1 MQNDSLKGLVGWSG
15 GQKKGGHTSSFKLF
29 DRSQN
34 FKKKEK
40 KGEGGHSIVKKCSI
54 YLIDTMKRCNQEFKF
69 DQSLIPRRFLTVP
82 NEGVSNNNYDN
93 EQSDYIMRVKD
104 IIYNDQRKIEYI
116 IEDMLGKG
124 TFGQVAKCSKNGT
137 NDLFAVKV
145 IKNRP
150 AYFQQAKNEILLLR
164 VLNKQE
170 EQNGENYQKRIVNL
184 VDFFVFRNH
193 FCLVFEMLE
202 LSLYDYLK
210 NTKFC
215 GFSFSVIAQWTK
227 SILEGMVIAESK
239 QIIHCDLK
247 PENIM
252 LKNNQLKIIDFGSAC
267 HQDKRIFTYI
277 QSRFYRAP
285 EVILGMIYTT
295 AIDMWSLGC
304 ILVELFLGLP
314 IFPGNSE
321 YDQIKRIIDILGK
334 PTNEVIEQGRFKN
347 KFFKCLD
354 GEYIFK
360 TKQEF
365 EISEGIQLKE
375 SKTYFQVACLND
387 LKNYMYNSQ
396 FRRNEDDTKNNRQ
409 FDLFLDLATQLL
421 ELNPRKRVKAS
432 IAMQHPFLNQDEN
445 NFYSSL
451 TNQKIE
457 NTKEFSLDQST
468 SDERHNDIKQQQQQS
483 NQNTDFNLFKVSD
496 QNAAIVKK
504 AIQNQKENQEK
515 LKPNQLTSDPQQQ
528 QINNLLSGQQQIGQE
543 QNLQSQYYLNQ
554 YPLQQQQGQYQNDP
568 YNFHTQQPGI
578 QQIPFNQS
586 FTQQPQIYN
595 NYLNQNMYQYPYQ
608 FQQQQYAQQMSQMLP
623 QQQQPVQQ
631 STFPYQQPYNQVQQQ
646 QQMSTDQLAN
656 LFSQQLNLQ
665 TSNQFQNQKQSFR
678 NQKQSKKCLSQQD
691 SLDYQKEFYDDYPN
705 QFQNNQIQDKNMWST
720 NQFTNIQNQG
730 NFYKNSNYNYQ
741 KTGTNQ
747 GFQQG
752 ISNIENIQ
760 DQQVPPANIK
770 DIFDNVDDNFPKQQ
784 LNQQP
789 QQLIHLQ
796 NYQQG
801 NQQQMPQGFLLNS
814 QYIQNFYNPQ
824 QQLGMNIGNLQP
836 NNNLLGNQFQV
847 QDQPQQQNQQYQLF
861 QQQFNQQNY
870 GFNQF
875 NNQQNMRQ
883 NYQLFNQNNLQQN
896 LFLQN
901 QQYYQQQQQQLQQQ
915 QQPLNQQNSQF
926 PQQTN
931 QQQTYYNKPYQN
943 QKQNNKYKNSS
954 NGKNSNNN
962 TKQADM
968 NANNNFNNNNNN
980 NNSNNS
986 QKFYQ
991 NNKKFRRHYSDSE
1004 FQQYQPEQNEIFNDI
1019 KAPFLESDQ
1028 IENQSQNLGKSS
1040 DNIQEDNKQERHGEE
1055 SASNNSSNFNNNSNN
1070 TGNQKQNQN
1079 FKRQNSN
1086 YNNNQNYSNQKN
1098 QQKFKKPNQGQA
1110 QQQQQHN
1117 NTFNSNS
1124 NNNNYSQN
1132 FPNQNTQFQANLSN
1146 NNNNSNS
1153 SSNNNNNNSSIL
1165 NNNSSNQGQIQTQN
1179 MKTSQQNNNNSNNS
1193 NDQQNQHNPQ
1203 DNNNNF
1209 KKGQNKFK
1217 NQNKKSF
1224 TNHKYQQ
1231 QNAQQQQFS
1240 QGQKQYSPINENP
1253 SQS

>member
-15 GQKKGGHTSSFKLF
+15 GQKKSGHISSFKLF

-334 PTNEVIEQGRFKN
+334 PTNEVIELGRFKN
-347 KFFKCLD
+347 KFFKFLD
-354 GEYIFK
+354 GEYVFK

-396 FRRNEDDTKNNRQ
+396 FRRNEDDSKNNRQ

-432 IAMQHPFLNQDEN
+432 IAMLHPFLNQDEN

-451 TNQKIE
+451 ANQKNE
-457 NTKEFSLDQST
+457 NTREFSLDQST
-468 SDERHNDIKQQQQQS
+468 SDERHHDIKQQQQQN

-496 QNAAIVKK
+496 QNAAIAKQ
-504 AIQNQKENQEK
+504 AIQMQKENQDK
-515 LKPNQLTSDPQQQ
+515 LKPNKLTSDPQQQ

-543 QNLQSQYYLNQ
+543 QNQQSQYQQFITQ
-554 YPLQQQQGQYQNDP
+554 YPLQQQQGKYQNDP
-568 YNFHTQQPGI
+568 YSFSFQQPGI
-578 QQIPFNQS
+578 QQIPFNQP
-586 FTQQPQIYN
+586 FTQQQY
-595 NYLNQNMYQYPYQ
+595 YLNQNMYQYPYQ
-608 FQQQQYAQQMSQMLP
+608 FQQQQYALQMPPQMISLH
-623 QQQQPVQQ
+623 QQPIQQ
-631 STFPYQQPYNQVQQQ
+631 SAFPYQQPQNQVQQQ
-646 QQMSTDQLAN
+646 QQQISTDQLAN
-656 LFSQQLNLQ
+656 LFNQQLNLQ
-665 TSNQFQNQKQSFR
+665 TSNQFSNQKQSIR
-678 NQKQSKKCLSQQD
+678 YQKQTKKCLSQQD

-705 QFQNNQIQDKNMWST
+705 QLQKNKIQDKNMWST
-720 NQFTNIQNQG
+720 NQFTNNQNQG
-730 NFYKNSNYNYQ
+730 SVYKNNYQ
-741 KTGTNQ
+741 NTGSNF

-760 DQQVPPANIK
+760 EQQEPPANIK
-770 DIFDNVDDNFPKQQ
+770 DIFDNVDFSKQQ
-784 LNQQP
+784 LNQQSQ
-789 QQLIHLQ
+789 QQLQSQQQQSQQLTNLQ
-796 NYQQG
+796 NYQQQ
-801 NQQQMPQGFLLNS
+801 NQQMQQGFQFNQ
-814 QYIQNFYNPQ
+814 QYIQNFQNFYNPQ
-824 QQLGMNIGNLQP
+824 QQLGMGSGNFQP
-836 NNNLLGNQFQV
+836 NNNLTGSQFQV
-847 QDQPQQQNQQYQLF
+847 QDQAQQQNQQYQLF
-861 QQQFNQQNY
+861 QHQLNQQNY

-875 NNQQNMRQ
+875 NNQQNIRQ
-883 NYQLFNQNNLQQN
+883 NYQLFNQNQNNLQQN
-896 LFLQN
+896 LFLQ
-901 QQYYQQQQQQLQQQ
+901 QQYQQQQQQLQHQIQ
-915 QQPLNQQNSQF
+915 QQPLNQQNSQI
-926 PQQTN
+926 PQYTN
-931 QQQTYYNKPYQN
+931 QQQYQYNKPYQN
-943 QKQNNKYKNSS
+943 QKQNNKYKNST

-962 TKQADM
+962 TRQADS
-968 NANNNFNNNNNN
+968 NSNNNFNSSNNNN
-980 NNSNNS
+980 NNS

-1004 FQQYQPEQNEIFNDI
+1004 FQQYQPEQNEIFEDI

-1028 IENQSQNLGKSS
+1028 IENQSQNFGKSS
-1040 DNIQEDNKQERHGEE
+1040 DNIQEDNKQERHAED
-1055 SASNNSSNFNNNSNN
+1055 STSSISSNYNNNNN
-1070 TGNQKQNQN
+1070 TGNQKQIQN
-1079 FKRQNSN
+1079 YKRQNSN

-1098 QQKFKKPNQGQA
+1098 QQKFKKVNQGQ
-1110 QQQQQHN
+1110 QQQN

-1124 NNNNYSQN
+1124 NINNYSQN
-1132 FPNQNTQFQANLSN
+1132 FPNQNTQFQVNLSN
-1146 NNNNSNS
+1146 NNNS
-1153 SSNNNNNNSSIL
+1153 SSSTSNNNNNSIL
-1165 NNNSSNQGQIQTQN
+1165 NNNSSNLAQTQTQN
-1179 MKTSQQNNNNSNNS
+1179 MKTNQQNNNNNN
-1193 NDQQNQHNPQ
+1193 NDLQNQHNPQQ

-1217 NQNKKSF
+1217 NQNKKSYA
-1224 TNHKYQQ
+1224 NQKYQQ
-1231 QNAQQQQFS
+1231 QNAQQQQYQ
-1240 QGQKQYSPINENP
+1240 QGQKQYSPINESP

>member
-15 GQKKGGHTSSFKLF
+15 GQKKSGHISAFKLF

-34 FKKKEK
+34 FKKKDK
-40 KGEGGHSIVKKCSI
+40 KGGGGHSIVKKCSI

-354 GEYIFK
+354 GEYVFK

-365 EISEGIQLKE
+365 EMSEGIQLKE

-396 FRRNEDDTKNNRQ
+396 FRRNEDDSKNNRQ

-432 IAMQHPFLNQDEN
+432 IAMLHPFLNQDEN

-451 TNQKIE
+451 TNQKID
-457 NTKEFSLDQST
+457 NTREFSLDQST
-468 SDERHNDIKQQQQQS
+468 SDERHHDINKNQQQNS
-483 NQNTDFNLFKVSD
+483 QNTDFNLFKVSD
-496 QNAAIVKK
+496 QNAAIVNQ
-504 AIQNQKENQEK
+504 AIQKQKENQEK
-515 LKPNQLTSDPQQQ
+515 LKQNQLTSDPQQQ
-528 QINNLLSGQQQIGQE
+528 QMTNFLPGQQQIGSE
-543 QNLQSQYYLNQ
+543 QNMQQQHQYINQ
-554 YPLQQQQGQYQNDP
+554 YPLQQQQGQFSNDQ
-568 YNFHTQQPGI
+568 YNFPLQQAGI
-578 QQIPFNQS
+578 QQNPFNQP
-586 FTQQPQIYN
+586 FAQQPQTYN
-595 NYLNQNMYQYPYQ
+595 TYLNQNMYQYPFQY
-608 FQQQQYAQQMSQMLP
+608 QQQTYPQQIPQMLP
-623 QQQQPVQQ
+623 QQQQPIQQ
-631 STFPYQQPYNQVQQQ
+631 QAFPYQLPYNQAQQQ
-646 QQMSTDQLAN
+646 QQVSTDQLAN
-656 LFSQQLNLQ
+656 LFNQQLNLQ
-665 TSNQFQNQKQSFR
+665 TSYQFQNQKQSFR
-678 NQKQSKKCLSQQD
+678 NQKQTKKCLSQQD
-691 SLDYQKEFYDDYPN
+691 SLDYQKEFYDDCQN
-705 QFQNNQIQDKNMWST
+705 QFSNNQISDKNMWSV
-720 NQFTNIQNQG
+720 NQNQI
-730 NFYKNSNYNYQ
+730 YKNNSYNYQ
-741 KTGTNQ
+741 YTGANQ

-752 ISNIENIQ
+752 ISNIENNQ
-760 DQQVPPANIK
+760 DQQAPPENIK
-770 DIFDNVDDNFPKQQ
+770 DIFE
-784 LNQQP
+784 QQP
-789 QQLIHLQ
+789 QQMIRSQ

-801 NQQQMPQGFLLNS
+801 NQQMQQGFLLNQ
-814 QYIQNFYNPQ
+814 QYLQNFQNFYNPQ
-824 QQLGMNIGNLQP
+824 QQLGVNSGNFQP
-836 NNNLLGNQFQV
+836 NNNLLGAQFQV
-847 QDQPQQQNQQYQLF
+847 QDQPQQQNQQQYQIF

-875 NNQQNMRQ
+875 NNQQNTRQ
-883 NYQLFNQNNLQQN
+883 NYQLFNQNQNNLQQN
-896 LFLQN
+896 LFLQH
-901 QQYYQQQQQQLQQQ
+901 QQYYQQQQHQQQMQ
-915 QQPLNQQNSQF
+915 QQPLNQQNSQI
-926 PQQTN
+926 PSQSN
-931 QQQTYYNKPYQN
+931 QQQNYYNKPYQN
-943 QKQNNKYKNSS
+943 QKQNNKYKNST

-962 TKQADM
+962 TRQAD
-968 NANNNFNNNNNN
+968 NNYNNNFNNSNNNNN
-980 NNSNNS
+980 NNS
-986 QKFYQ
+986 QKNYQ

-1019 KAPFLESDQ
+1019 KAPFIEPDQ
-1028 IENQSQNLGKSS
+1028 IENQSQNFGKSG
-1040 DNIQEDNKQERHGEE
+1040 DNLQEDNKQERHGDD
-1055 SASNNSSNFNNNSNN
+1055 STSNNSSNYSNNNNNNSNN
-1070 TGNQKQNQN
+1070 AGNQKQIQN
-1079 FKRQNSN
+1079 YKRQNSN
-1086 YNNNQNYSNQKN
+1086 YSNNQNYSNQKN
-1098 QQKFKKPNQGQA
+1098 QQKFKKANQGST
-1110 QQQQQHN
+1110 QQQQN
-1117 NTFNSNS
+1117 CTFNSNS

-1132 FPNQNTQFQANLSN
+1132 FPNQNTQFQANAS
-1146 NNNNSNS
+1146 NNSNNISSSS
-1153 SSNNNNNNSSIL
+1153 SSNNNNNNSIL
-1165 NNNSSNQGQIQTQN
+1165 NNNSSNQVQIQTQN
-1179 MKTSQQNNNNSNNS
+1179 MKTNQQNNNNSNNS
-1193 NDQQNQHNPQ
+1193 NDQQNQHNSQ
-1203 DNNNNF
+1203 DNNSNF

-1217 NQNKKSF
+1217 NQNKK
-1224 TNHKYQQ
+1224 NYANQKYQQ
-1231 QNAQQQQFS
+1231 QNAQQQQFQ
-1240 QGQKQYSPINENP
+1240 QGQKQYSPINESP